1 MFLFFT
7 LSVLTSCDSCV
18 PRGKINFLSV
28 YVYVY
33 VYFYDQIITKNY
45 AIQFENHALSLSL
58 FLSLLLKCKL
68 ITVQWRIH
76 AFR

>member
-33 VYFYDQIITKNY
+33 FYDQIITKNY

-58 FLSLLLKCKL
+58 SL
-68 ITVQWRIH
+68 TPS
-76 AFR
+76 